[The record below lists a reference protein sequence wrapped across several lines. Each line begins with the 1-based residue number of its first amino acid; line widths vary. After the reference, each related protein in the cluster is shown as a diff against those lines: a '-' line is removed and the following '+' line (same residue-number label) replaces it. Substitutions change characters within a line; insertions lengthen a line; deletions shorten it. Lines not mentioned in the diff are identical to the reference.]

1 MVLTTV
7 SDTCGKDGSAAAR
20 AVADQTEP
28 NAVRFDPSA
37 GESSDAR
44 FRSPTT
50 KAPKPRKASAGE
62 ESIHLWA
69 ASRPGR
75 RQSHSLR
82 QQSHP
87 ARFVAGA
94 GILWRVSTHK
104 GSPLFRRRAPAPN
117 TVDRKRSPDTS
128 QLCGPRCQ
136 ETACEWTEAPRSTEP
151 RRARFDGAMTFSS
164 CKP

>member
-7 SDTCGKDGSAAAR
+7 SDTCGKDGSVAAR
-20 AVADQTEP
+20 RHRSNGTERP
-28 NAVRFDPSA
+28 PVWPGRCCP
-37 GESSDAR
+37 R
-44 FRSPTT
+44 RRTIRLPTT
-50 KAPKPRKASAGE
+50 KEPKSRRTSAGE

-69 ASRPGR
+69 ASRQGR

-104 GSPLFRRRAPAPN
+104 GSPLFRRRAPALN
-117 TVDRKRSPDTS
+117 TVNRKQSPGTS
-128 QLCGPRCQ
+128 QPCGPRRQ
-136 ETACEWTEAPRSTEP
+136 ETAPGSTEATRSTEP
-151 RRARFDGAMTFSS
+151 RQARFDGEKTFSP
-164 CKP
+164 CQP